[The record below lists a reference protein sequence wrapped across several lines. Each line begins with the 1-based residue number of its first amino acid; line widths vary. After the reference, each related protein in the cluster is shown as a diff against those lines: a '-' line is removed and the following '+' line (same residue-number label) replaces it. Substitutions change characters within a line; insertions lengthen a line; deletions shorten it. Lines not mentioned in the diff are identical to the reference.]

1 MQRYENWEFSYS
13 FFGNPRHGY
22 WNGYSIHDMKFCIF
36 DMDFSQSIY
45 FLLSNISKINHR
57 CSFSFYSISYWH
69 AFRCICSIAL
79 SDMMDMQGSGVS
91 GSAVDSRSWRA
102 TMDWIWNWDGIS

>member
-1 MQRYENWEFSYS
+1 
-13 FFGNPRHGY
+13 
-22 WNGYSIHDMKFCIF
+22 MKFCIF
-36 DMDFSQSIY
+36 DMDFSRSIY

-57 CSFSFYSISYWH
+57 CSFSFYSISYWN

-102 TMDWIWNWDGIS
+102 TMDWIWNWDGISWLGLVQHLGIYCVKLHVVWAFSF